1 LATVIDIS
9 ALTPEVRRTG
19 EAHLVA
25 LQRYRLEPCE
35 LPIAVYRARNRGL
48 KSLLLD
54 DSLGWSAVASG
65 NVISRETPGD
75 HVSMISEPH
84 LAALAAELSKG
95 LVMMDASAQTLPT
108 CGVSADAVTM
118 RPD

>member
-1 LATVIDIS
+1 VIDTS
-9 ALTPEVRRTG
+9 ALAPEIRRTG
-19 EAHLVA
+19 EAHLAA
-25 LQRYRLEPCE
+25 LRQYRPEPCA
-35 LPIAVYRARNRGL
+35 LRIAVYRARNRGL

-75 HVSMISEPH
+75 HGSMISEPH
-84 LAALAAELSKG
+84 LAALTAELSEG
-95 LVMMDASAQTLPT
+95 LVKMDVSAQTLPSRS
-108 CGVSADAVTM
+108 VAVDAVTM